1 EAVASTTVT
10 TVMLNTTIT
19 PSASTSAKPC
29 SALPRRPSRLSIRIL
44 LAPRAVPE
52 KDRVLEL
59 VRPDVRACVDLH
71 WEVDRDR
78 RQRVDSVG
86 GVGREDVRRGE
97 VLRELRPCRG
107 VTGIAQFPIEIPA
120 ACQTAHGRGAVADI
134 STATTRDY

>member
-1 EAVASTTVT
+1 
-10 TVMLNTTIT
+10 
-19 PSASTSAKPC
+19 
-29 SALPRRPSRLSIRIL
+29 
-44 LAPRAVPE
+44 
-52 KDRVLEL
+52 
-59 VRPDVRACVDLH
+59 ACVDLH

-120 ACQTAHGRGAVADI
+120 ACQTAHGRGAIADI
-134 STATTRDY
+134 STATTRDYQRQRARRVRRDVACAVNVTAKLV